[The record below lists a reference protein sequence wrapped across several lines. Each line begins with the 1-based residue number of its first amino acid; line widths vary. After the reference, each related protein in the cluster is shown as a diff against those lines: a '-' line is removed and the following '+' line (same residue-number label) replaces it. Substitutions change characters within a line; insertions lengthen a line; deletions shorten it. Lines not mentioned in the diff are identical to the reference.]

1 MDDFDR
7 AILRE
12 LQQDGRMSVQD
23 LSEAVGLSPTPVSRR
38 IRHLEESGVI
48 SGYCALIDEAAL
60 GYGVTVFVSVRLDK
74 QIDTALEQFETAIAD
89 LPEVVDCWLMTGNQ
103 DYLLRVVIAGLAD
116 FEKFLVGSLT
126 KVPGVAS
133 IESSFPLRQVKAG
146 ITRTP

>member
-38 IRHLEESGVI
+38 IRHLEETGVI
-48 SGYCALIDEAAL
+48 SGYCALVDEEAL

-74 QIDTALEQFETAIAD
+74 QIDTALEQFEKAIAE

-103 DYLLRVVIAGLAD
+103 DYLLRVVIAGLGD

-146 ITRTP
+146 ITRSP

>member
-38 IRHLEESGVI
+38 IRHLEETGVI
-48 SGYCALIDEAAL
+48 SGYCALVDEEAL

-74 QIDTALEQFETAIAD
+74 QIDTALEQFEKRSRSYLRSSTA
-89 LPEVVDCWLMTGNQ
+89 G
-103 DYLLRVVIAGLAD
+103 
-116 FEKFLVGSLT
+116 
-126 KVPGVAS
+126 
-133 IESSFPLRQVKAG
+133 
-146 ITRTP
+146 

>member
-12 LQQDGRMSVQD
+12 LQQDGRMSVQA

-38 IRHLEESGVI
+38 IRHLEETGVI
-48 SGYCALIDEAAL
+48 SGYCALVDEEAL

-74 QIDTALEQFETAIAD
+74 QIDTALEQFEKAIAE

-103 DYLLRVVIAGLAD
+103 DYLLRVVIAGLGD

-146 ITRTP
+146 ITRSP